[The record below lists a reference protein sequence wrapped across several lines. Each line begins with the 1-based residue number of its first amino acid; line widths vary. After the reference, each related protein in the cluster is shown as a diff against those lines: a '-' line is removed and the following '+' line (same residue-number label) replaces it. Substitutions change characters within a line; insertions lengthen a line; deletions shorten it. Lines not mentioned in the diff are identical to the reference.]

1 MLGCWIVAFFVVSAS
16 RYDASATLICGAIA
30 IACSAFYAWELSA
43 VYRNGKD
50 FELVL
55 TTSRITCHSPDQRL
69 CPDFDLELK
78 DIDRV
83 AADSE
88 GWPDLV
94 TSTGAEIK
102 LSLARN
108 FGAPVRRFVQDI
120 VTQIPHISLRSHTA
134 AEPVTSKTDKPA

>member
-30 IACSAFYAWELSA
+30 IACSAFYAWGLRA
-43 VYRNGKD
+43 VCCNGKD

-55 TTSRITCHSPDQRL
+55 TTSRIICHSPDQRL

-108 FGAPVRRFVQDI
+108 FGAPVRRFVQDM
-120 VTQIPHISLRSHTA
+120 VTQVPHISLRNHPA
-134 AEPVTSKTDKPA
+134 AEPGTSKTDKPA